1 MLYLSY
7 LLLAALVVGSSILTS
22 RYVDILD
29 KRTGVSGALIG
40 GALLAAVTSL
50 PELFTSIA
58 AVTLLDQPGLTLGN
72 VLGSNI
78 FNLAMLGVL
87 LALWPALF
95 MRSSVSKSHS
105 TTTGLTLIIYL
116 VLSVGILLG
125 LHVEILTIDAISIVV
140 VLLYGLGVYALSRD
154 MSGKSAPEDKTT
166 PEAVQTPARPDTR
179 KDDKKLGMRQL
190 LLRFVV
196 CCLALVA
203 ASIGLTF
210 ATDEMAAR
218 LNMGAG
224 LAGALFLGIATSL
237 PELTATVTLARLR
250 NYNVI
255 VGNIVGSNLFNFF
268 IVAVADALY
277 LRGTVYLTDA
287 QSRYLLIFG
296 IVSTVFALLALLL
309 RERHRSR
316 ALTVALGVGIVAS
329 YVAFLL
335 LSS

>member
-105 TTTGLTLIIYL
+105 TT
-116 VLSVGILLG
+116 
-125 LHVEILTIDAISIVV
+125 
-140 VLLYGLGVYALSRD
+140 
-154 MSGKSAPEDKTT
+154 K
-166 PEAVQTPARPDTR
+166 
-179 KDDKKLGMRQL
+179 
-190 LLRFVV
+190 
-196 CCLALVA
+196 
-203 ASIGLTF
+203 
-210 ATDEMAAR
+210 
-218 LNMGAG
+218 
-224 LAGALFLGIATSL
+224 
-237 PELTATVTLARLR
+237 
-250 NYNVI
+250 
-255 VGNIVGSNLFNFF
+255 
-268 IVAVADALY
+268 
-277 LRGTVYLTDA
+277 
-287 QSRYLLIFG
+287 
-296 IVSTVFALLALLL
+296 
-309 RERHRSR
+309 
-316 ALTVALGVGIVAS
+316 
-329 YVAFLL
+329 
-335 LSS
+335 